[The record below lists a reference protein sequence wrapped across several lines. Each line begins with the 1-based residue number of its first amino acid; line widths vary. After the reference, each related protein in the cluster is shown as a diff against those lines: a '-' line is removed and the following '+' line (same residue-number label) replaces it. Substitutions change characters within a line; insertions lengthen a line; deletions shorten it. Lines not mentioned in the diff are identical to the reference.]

1 MAIEETTDRSI
12 FFDTDEFADSI
23 TITIGGSATTIKGIF
38 DNEMT
43 TIDVGDNAGLTA
55 NQPKITVKTSDV
67 TNADFGDP
75 VVINSVN
82 YTVNN
87 VLKDGTGITE
97 LFLTE
102 Q

>member
-1 MAIEETTDRSI
+1 MAIEGTIERSI
-12 FFDTDEFADSI
+12 FFDTDEFADSV
-23 TITIGGSATTIKGIF
+23 TITIGGSASTIKGIF

-43 TIDVGDNAGLTA
+43 TIDVGDNAGITA
-55 NQPKITVKTSDV
+55 NQPKVTVKTSDI

-87 VLKDGTGITE
+87 ILKDGTGITE
-97 LFLTE
+97 LFLSE
-102 Q
+102 A

>member
-1 MAIEETTDRSI
+1 MAIEETTERLI
-12 FFDTDEFADSI
+12 FFDSNEFADSI
-23 TITIGGSATTIKGIF
+23 TITIGGSASTIKGIF

-43 TIDVGDNAGLTA
+43 TIDVGDNAGITA

-67 TNADFGDP
+67 ANADFGDP
-75 VVINSVN
+75 VVINSTN

-97 LFLTE
+97 IFLSE
-102 Q
+102 A

>member
-1 MAIEETTDRSI
+1 MAIEETTERSI

-23 TITIGGSATTIKGIF
+23 TITIGGTQTTIKGIF

>member
-1 MAIEETTDRSI
+1 MAIEETTERSI

-75 VVINSVN
+75 VVINSVS

>member
-1 MAIEETTDRSI
+1 MAIEETTERSI
-12 FFDTDEFADSI
+12 FFYSDEFADSI

-75 VVINSVN
+75 VVINSVS

>member
-75 VVINSVN
+75 VIINSVN

>member
-1 MAIEETTDRSI
+1 MAIESTTERSI
-12 FFDTDEFADSI
+12 FFDTDEFADSV
-23 TITIGGSATTIKGIF
+23 TITIGGSASNIKGIF

-43 TIDVGDNAGLTA
+43 TIDVGDNAGITA
-55 NQPKITVKTSDV
+55 NQPKVTVKTSDI

-87 VLKDGTGITE
+87 ILKDGTGITE
-97 LFLTE
+97 LFLSE
-102 Q
+102 A

>member
-1 MAIEETTDRSI
+1 MAVESTTERSI
-12 FFDTDEFADSI
+12 FFDTDEFADSV
-23 TITIGGSATTIKGIF
+23 TITIGGSASTIKGIF

-55 NQPKITVKTSDV
+55 NQPKVTVKTSDI

-75 VVINSVN
+75 VVINSTN

-97 LFLTE
+97 LYLSE
-102 Q
+102 A

>member
-1 MAIEETTDRSI
+1 MAIESSTERSI
-12 FFDTDEFADSI
+12 FFDTDEFADSV
-23 TITIGGSATTIKGIF
+23 TITIGGSASTIKGIF

-55 NQPKITVKTSDV
+55 NQPKVTVKTSDI

-75 VVINSVN
+75 VVINSTN

-97 LFLTE
+97 LFLSE
-102 Q
+102 A

>member
-1 MAIEETTDRSI
+1 MAIESTTERSI
-12 FFDTDEFADSI
+12 FFDTDEFADSV
-23 TITIGGSATTIKGIF
+23 TITISGSASTIKGIF

-43 TIDVGDNAGLTA
+43 TIDVGDNAGITA
-55 NQPKITVKTSDV
+55 NQPKVTVKTSDI

-87 VLKDGTGITE
+87 ILKDGTGISE
-97 LFLTE
+97 LYLSE
-102 Q
+102 A

>member
-1 MAIEETTDRSI
+1 MAIESTTERSI
-12 FFDTDEFADSI
+12 FFDTDEFADSV
-23 TITIGGSATTIKGIF
+23 TITIGGSASTIKGIF

-43 TIDVGDNAGLTA
+43 TIDVGDNAGITA
-55 NQPKITVKTSDV
+55 NQPKVTVKTSDI

-87 VLKDGTGITE
+87 ILKDGTGISE
-97 LFLTE
+97 LYLSE
-102 Q
+102 A

>member
-1 MAIEETTDRSI
+1 MAVESTTARAI

-23 TITIGGSATTIKGIF
+23 TITIGGSASTIKGIF

-55 NQPKITVKTSDV
+55 NQPKVTVKTSDI

-75 VVINSVN
+75 VVINSTN

-97 LFLTE
+97 IFLSE
-102 Q
+102 A

>member
-1 MAIEETTDRSI
+1 MAIEETTERDI
-12 FFDTDEFADSI
+12 FFNSDEFADTI
-23 TITIGGSATTIKGIF
+23 TITIGGTQTSIKGIF

-97 LFLTE
+97 IFLSE
-102 Q
+102 V

>member
-1 MAIEETTDRSI
+1 MAIEETTEQDI
-12 FFDTDEFADSI
+12 FFNSDEFADTI
-23 TITIGGSATTIKGIF
+23 TITIGGTQTSIKGIF

-75 VVINSVN
+75 VVINSVS

-97 LFLTE
+97 IFLSE
-102 Q
+102 A

>member
-1 MAIEETTDRSI
+1 MAIEETTERSI

-23 TITIGGSATTIKGIF
+23 TITIGGSTTTIKGIF

-75 VVINSVN
+75 VVINSVS

>member
-1 MAIEETTDRSI
+1 MAIESTTERSI
-12 FFDTDEFADSI
+12 FFDTDEFADSV
-23 TITIGGSATTIKGIF
+23 TITIGGSASNIKGIF

-43 TIDVGDNAGLTA
+43 TIDVGDNAGITA
-55 NQPKITVKTSDV
+55 NQPKVTVKTSDI

-87 VLKDGTGITE
+87 ILKDGTGISE
-97 LFLTE
+97 LYLSE
-102 Q
+102 A

>member
-1 MAIEETTDRSI
+1 MAIEETTEKSI

-23 TITIGGSATTIKGIF
+23 TITIGGTQTTIKGIF

>member
-1 MAIEETTDRSI
+1 MAVESTTERAI
-12 FFDTDEFADSI
+12 FFDTDEFADSV
-23 TITIGGSATTIKGIF
+23 TITIGGSASIIKGIF

-55 NQPKITVKTSDV
+55 NQPKVTVKTSDI

-75 VVINSVN
+75 VVINSTN

-97 LFLTE
+97 IFLSE
-102 Q
+102 A

>member
-1 MAIEETTDRSI
+1 MAIEETTERSI

-23 TITIGGSATTIKGIF
+23 TITIGGTQTTIKGIF

-75 VVINSVN
+75 VVINSVS

>member
-1 MAIEETTDRSI
+1 MAVESTTERSI
-12 FFDTDEFADSI
+12 FFDTDEFADSV
-23 TITIGGSATTIKGIF
+23 TITIGGSASTIKGIF

-55 NQPKITVKTSDV
+55 NQPKVTVKTSDI

-87 VLKDGTGITE
+87 ILKDGTGISE
-97 LFLTE
+97 LYLSE
-102 Q
+102 A

>member
-1 MAIEETTDRSI
+1 MAIEETTERSI
-12 FFDTDEFADSI
+12 FFDSNEFADSI
-23 TITIGGSATTIKGIF
+23 TITIGGSASTIKGIF

-43 TIDVGDNAGLTA
+43 TIDVGDNAGITA

-67 TNADFGDP
+67 ANADFGDP
-75 VVINSVN
+75 VVINSTN

-97 LFLTE
+97 LFLSE
-102 Q
+102 V

>member
-1 MAIEETTDRSI
+1 MAIEEATERSI
-12 FFDTDEFADSI
+12 FFDSDEFADSI
-23 TITIGGSATTIKGIF
+23 QITIGGSTTTIKGIF

-67 TNADFGDP
+67 SNADFGDP
-75 VVINSVN
+75 VVINSIN

-97 LFLTE
+97 IFLSE
-102 Q
+102 A

>member
-1 MAIEETTDRSI
+1 MAIEETTERSI

-23 TITIGGSATTIKGIF
+23 TITIGGTQTTIKGIF

-75 VVINSVN
+75 VVINSVS

-97 LFLTE
+97 IFLTE

>member
-1 MAIEETTDRSI
+1 MAIEDTTERSV
-12 FFDTDEFADSI
+12 FFDDSEFADSI
-23 TITIGGSATTIKGIF
+23 TITIGGSASTIKGIF

-43 TIDVGDNAGLTA
+43 TIDVGDNAGITA
-55 NQPKITVKTSDV
+55 NQPKITVKTSDI

-75 VVINSVN
+75 VVINSTN

-97 LFLTE
+97 LFLSE
-102 Q
+102 V

>member
-1 MAIEETTDRSI
+1 MAIEETTERSI
-12 FFDTDEFADSI
+12 FFDSDEFADSI
-23 TITIGGSATTIKGIF
+23 TITIGGSASTIKGIF

-43 TIDVGDNAGLTA
+43 TIDVGDNAGITA

-67 TNADFGDP
+67 ANADFGDP
-75 VVINSVN
+75 VVINSTN

-97 LFLTE
+97 IFLSE
-102 Q
+102 A